1 MKFRSDLL
9 LAFFAFLFTVLLILV
24 PCSLAD
30 ELGESQRK
38 LQEIERR
45 LQKTSKNLEEKKQAE
60 RQLLADLRS
69 VRTELT
75 RMRHRDENLE
85 RELGD
90 IERKISTKEKEAG
103 EARVHVEEME
113 SQVNARL
120 VALYKSR
127 DAGPLKVLFSSTT
140 PSEMERQFRYVSRV
154 VRHDREL
161 LKEYRTRLESL
172 DEALAALERLRSSR
186 KKLHAEVQNNRR
198 KLESAD
204 KLKQKL
210 LARLRQDKEAL
221 AARRDELRDRKAR
234 LEKLVKKLESA
245 SPREYS
251 RESGSFSATKGMLPW
266 PAKGRILVGF
276 GTSKHPELGTLHSSN
291 GIEIEAGNNQ
301 PIHAVARGRVV
312 FADAFKGY
320 GSLVIVDHGKSFHSL
335 YGNVLRLNAK
345 VGDQVEAGDVL
356 AYSGHPGS
364 SGLYFEI
371 RHHGAPL
378 DPMIWLGSS
387 TSQAARR
394 NE

>member
-1 MKFRSDLL
+1 VKFRSDVL
-9 LAFFAFLFTVLLILV
+9 LAFFSFLFAVLLTLV
-24 PCSLAD
+24 PWSLAS

-38 LQEIERR
+38 LQEIEQR
-45 LQKTSKNLEEKKQAE
+45 LQTTSKNLEEKKHAE
-60 RQLLADLRS
+60 RQLFNDLRS

-75 RMRHRDENLE
+75 RIRQRDENLE
-85 RELGD
+85 RELGE
-90 IERKISTKEKEAG
+90 IERRLSAKEEEAE
-103 EARVHVEEME
+103 EARVHVEKME

-127 DAGPLKVLFSSTT
+127 DAGPLKILFSSTT

-154 VRHDREL
+154 VRHDRQL

-172 DEALAALERLRSSR
+172 DQALTALERLRASR
-186 KKLHAEVQNNRR
+186 KKLHTEVQKNRR
-198 KLESAD
+198 QLESAD

-221 AARRDELRDRKAR
+221 AARVNELRDRKAR
-234 LEKLVKKLESA
+234 LEKLVKKLESP

-251 RESGSFSATKGMLPW
+251 GESSSFSATKGRLPW
-266 PAKGRILVGF
+266 PVKGRILVGF

-291 GIEIEAGNNQ
+291 GIEIDAGNNR

-320 GSLVIVDHGKSFHSL
+320 GNLVIVDHGKSFHSL
-335 YGNVLRLNAK
+335 YGNVLRLNTK

-356 AYSGHPGS
+356 AHSGHPGS

-378 DPMIWLGSS
+378 DPMVWLGSS